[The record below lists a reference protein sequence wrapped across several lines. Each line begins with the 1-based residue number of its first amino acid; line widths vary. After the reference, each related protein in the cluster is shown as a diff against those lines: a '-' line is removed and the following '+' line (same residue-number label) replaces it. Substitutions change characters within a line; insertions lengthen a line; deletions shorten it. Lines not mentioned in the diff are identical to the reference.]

1 MWIVAARNSFVLALL
16 CWSSWV
22 KKAEASGERK
32 CLLLAYSSCG
42 LMTYDQEVP
51 ALTLLHNTSTWNPA
65 HASYENIY
73 CQLYSMQEVPDLNI
87 HFLRKIKHHPI
98 IRRLYFQY
106 FKMSST
112 HNIKMSEMSNTTK
125 LSVWMSSTSTVRV
138 FHWPFWMLDVVSR
151 LQRAVL
157 LWRSLGLAAQE
168 FAVVAG
174 CSHH

>member
-1 MWIVAARNSFVLALL
+1 MKVLQYQILI
-16 CWSSWV
+16 SNPIN
-22 KKAEASGERK
+22 K
-32 CLLLAYSSCG
+32 
-42 LMTYDQEVP
+42 TP
-51 ALTLLHNTSTWNPA
+51 STCNPA

-87 HFLRKIKHHPI
+87 LFLRKIKHHPI

-112 HNIKMSEMSNTTK
+112 HKIKMSEMSNTTK

-138 FHWPFWMLDVVSR
+138 FI
-151 LQRAVL
+151 
-157 LWRSLGLAAQE
+157 SLTILNARRRQPVTASS
-168 FAVVAG
+168 FALTVTRPCSPGVCCC